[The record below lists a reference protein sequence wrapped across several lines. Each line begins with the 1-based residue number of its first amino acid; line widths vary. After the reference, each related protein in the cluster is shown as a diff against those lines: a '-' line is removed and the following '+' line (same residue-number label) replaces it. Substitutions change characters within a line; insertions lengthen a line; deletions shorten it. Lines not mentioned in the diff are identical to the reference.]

1 MHLQPPPRTA
11 IISEYGPVYTLRNVA
26 RIPGDG
32 GSYIDIRNLIGKD
45 SASNASRVQIEVPV
59 RKGTFR
65 LYYAPLSIHG
75 QGTLG
80 DTSTFKD
87 VSFSPGVATD
97 ALYEFR
103 SYRFTYRKPW
113 RNTGGWNLEL
123 GGTLKVRDATISL
136 RQATV
141 SAAEAN
147 IGWVPLVHVSGN
159 KRLSPHAMM
168 SFDLDALGGG
178 PGRAVDIGIRAT
190 YRLGND
196 YTAGVGVRTI
206 EGGADVPRVFNFAW
220 FATPVLTFTRLL

>member
-1 MHLQPPPRTA
+1 MDAAHPPRPA

-32 GSYIDIRNLIGKD
+32 GSYIDIRNLIGRD
-45 SASNASRVQIEVPV
+45 SASNASRVQIEVPA

-80 DTSTFKD
+80 EASTFKD
-87 VSFSPGVATD
+87 VTFASGVPTD

-103 SYRFTYRKPW
+103 SYRLTYRQPW
-113 RNTGGWNLEL
+113 KHTSGWNLEL

-136 RQATV
+136 RQQTV

-147 IGWVPLVHVSGN
+147 IGWVPLVHLSGS
-159 KRLSPHAMM
+159 KRLSPRTTM

-178 PGRAVDIGIRAT
+178 PGRAIDLGVRAS
-190 YRLGND
+190 YFVGND
-196 YTAGVGVRTI
+196 YTAGVGIRTI

-220 FATPVLTFTRLL
+220 FGTPVITFTRVL

>member
-1 MHLQPPPRTA
+1 MDTALPPRPA

-32 GSYIDIRNLIGKD
+32 GSYIDLRNLIGRN

-80 DTSTFKD
+80 EASTFKD
-87 VSFSPGVATD
+87 VTFASGVPTD

-103 SYRFTYRKPW
+103 SYRFTYRQPW
-113 RNTGGWNLEL
+113 KNTGGWNLEL
-123 GGTLKVRDATISL
+123 GGTMKVRDATISL
-136 RQATV
+136 RQPTV

-147 IGWVPLVHVSGN
+147 IGWVPLVHLSGS
-159 KRLSPHAMM
+159 KRLSPRATM

-178 PGRAVDIGIRAT
+178 PGRAVDLGIRAN
-190 YRLGND
+190 YSLGND
-196 YTAGVGVRTI
+196 YSAGIGVRTI

-220 FATPVLTFTRLL
+220 FVTPVLTFTRLL